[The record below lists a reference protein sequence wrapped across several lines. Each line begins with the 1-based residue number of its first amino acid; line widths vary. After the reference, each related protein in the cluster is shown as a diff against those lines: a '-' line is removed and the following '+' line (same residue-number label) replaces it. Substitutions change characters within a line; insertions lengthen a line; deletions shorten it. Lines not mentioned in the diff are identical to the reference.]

1 MVWVP
6 LGVPL
11 NEYWKSHYQLI
22 RVYWE
27 SHWKSYSQVLL
38 NVNPI
43 KHIGN
48 NWLSIRIRLDESYWT
63 YHCISS
69 DNLLKSLWESPFEM
83 SHCRS
88 RQSYWEFIENP
99 FEKSHWERVLSR
111 ILSAVGDHQE
121 SYRMSPI
128 INWVVTILL
137 MIHWEY
143 YREDQLCDNP
153 NEGVI

>member
-38 NVNPI
+38 NENPM

-83 SHCRS
+83 SHCKSSANPIKSSLRILLRS
-88 RQSYWEFIENP
+88 PNERESPLENLDSSWWSSRVISDESYWGSQWLSSDNLINNLLG
-99 FEKSHWERVLSR
+99 VLLR
-111 ILSAVGDHQE
+111 K
-121 SYRMSPI
+121 PI
-128 INWVVTILL
+128 VW
-137 MIHWEY
+137 
-143 YREDQLCDNP
+143 QS
-153 NEGVI
+153 